1 MNSSAEILVV
11 ILSIFLAFF
20 LILGIILMIYLIV
33 LTHQIRKVTKSAE
46 QTVGDV
52 GVFISN
58 VSKIVSP
65 VFVAEM
71 FTRFIKKVKTT
82 KKNKSNKEEE

>member
-1 MNSSAEILVV
+1 MSSSAEILVI

-46 QTVGDV
+46 QTFGDV
-52 GVFISN
+52 GAFIAN

-71 FTRFIKKVKTT
+71 FNRFIKKVKTT